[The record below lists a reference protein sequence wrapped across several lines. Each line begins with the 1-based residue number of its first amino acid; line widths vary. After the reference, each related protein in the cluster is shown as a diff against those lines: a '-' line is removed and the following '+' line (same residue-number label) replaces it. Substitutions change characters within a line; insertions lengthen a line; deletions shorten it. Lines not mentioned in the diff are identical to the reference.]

1 MTNLIVTDAQQL
13 EVSSPILDLYE
24 LQIGIGTNNTLFFHS
39 AKDLDN
45 GTVSNDLIFDGNT
58 YVSLPIIMDD
68 IEKQSSGA
76 MNRPKLTIANVESMI
91 KAGSDFKTEMDKDSW
106 NGTVDGVLV
115 DSDTFKFEDLIGQR
129 VTRRRTLEKYTGL
142 NTVPYEFDS
151 ETFIIDRIAAK
162 TAILCELEL
171 ASPADIT
178 GIRVPNRQVI
188 GKYCPWIYQGFS
200 EGVVKSACSW
210 QKSQQIGGNTTNN
223 TGLNNYSFYFTKD
236 DEPLVLASYL
246 TGSATD
252 AWKGVYAANIS
263 YTKGQYVSYQ
273 TPYTATVSGNVSN
286 SVNVNIDASATNS
299 SIKKGFVVT
308 SEDATINGTVTV
320 EQIAGTYV
328 KLSSA
333 QTIGDDDVL
342 IFTAPVAYFRAEE
355 DHTGGAGIAPA
366 PRIPQW
372 TLVRTYTIWNNR
384 TTYSLDDTD
393 PDKNPYVHYQDTI
406 WRAIVKNT
414 NKAPDPASGYWVRG
428 DVCGKTLKSCKVRFQ
443 AKHQMLGTT
452 TFVPTDNTEYV
463 SAHGIPSA
471 ETDTNIA
478 LPFGGFPGS
487 RKFR

>member
-171 ASPADIT
+171 ASPAA
-178 GIRVPNRQVI
+178 V
-188 GKYCPWIYQGFS
+188 
-200 EGVVKSACSW
+200 
-210 QKSQQIGGNTTNN
+210 
-223 TGLNNYSFYFTKD
+223 
-236 DEPLVLASYL
+236 
-246 TGSATD
+246 
-252 AWKGVYAANIS
+252 S
-263 YTKGQYVSYQ
+263 YTHL
-273 TPYTATVSGNVSN
+273 TLP
-286 SVNVNIDASATNS
+286 
-299 SIKKGFVVT
+299 
-308 SEDATINGTVTV
+308 TI
-320 EQIAGTYV
+320 
-328 KLSSA
+328 L
-333 QTIGDDDVL
+333 
-342 IFTAPVAYFRAEE
+342 
-355 DHTGGAGIAPA
+355 
-366 PRIPQW
+366 
-372 TLVRTYTIWNNR
+372 LV
-384 TTYSLDDTD
+384 
-393 PDKNPYVHYQDTI
+393 
-406 WRAIVKNT
+406 
-414 NKAPDPASGYWVRG
+414 
-428 DVCGKTLKSCKVRFQ
+428 
-443 AKHQMLGTT
+443 
-452 TFVPTDNTEYV
+452 
-463 SAHGIPSA
+463 
-471 ETDTNIA
+471 
-478 LPFGGFPGS
+478 
-487 RKFR
+487 